1 MAALP
6 SAACRLEQTE
16 PKTPKNMPCRDE
28 RDHLPGEEDNINHQ
42 IMTRLSCDRCREIE
56 ARGGTVPDWAKGWWD
71 EHKKADASRIVREQE
86 AKRASEVRQ
95 RAIDKLTP
103 EERAELGV

>member
-1 MAALP
+1 
-6 SAACRLEQTE
+6 
-16 PKTPKNMPCRDE
+16 
-28 RDHLPGEEDNINHQ
+28 
-42 IMTRLSCDRCREIE
+42 
-56 ARGGTVPDWAKGWWD
+56 VPDWAKGWWD